1 MKVVSQIAK
10 PIEKAMARHDIF
22 VKALFERPQS
32 LSALLPYGEYLPE
45 TGLFVHKDGS
55 LGAVFQATLLEHE
68 PLVTEQVI
76 EAVEGLKPWFNL
88 PTHCVLQVLF
98 EQAHLSALD
107 KTFDEIAKQ
116 YPGGS
121 PVSKT
126 LFDTRLGRIQTA
138 CNSDD
143 QLAPLVR
150 RCYISLRFFPGSSLK
165 ASSVLMKRGES
176 VLYEEMKGF
185 VEASRE
191 FRQLVTNFQSN
202 SKVPLRLLTGHD
214 LLDVL
219 RRFFNPK
226 TYYKRSFAPY
236 NPSLPISDQI
246 LYSSPTLD
254 FAGIEREGVKTRT
267 LSLKTSPQHA
277 YPGGMAYFLKL
288 PFPFKL
294 SLNFKF
300 PTKRQSKS
308 FFDMKEFFLQNTPSA
323 RARRQREEI
332 LEVQE
337 KLARD
342 DRCLHLTFNV
352 ILEGES
358 DDVLDA
364 RVREVVNIFN
374 NDLECETI
382 LEDEIGLGLCLN
394 SLPLN
399 YSPRADHSPQRNIRI
414 LRSDAVKF
422 VPIFDSFRGLK
433 KPIQLF
439 LSRENN
445 LVPFSLLENET
456 SNHTVVLA
464 DSGSGKSAF
473 IIDCM
478 QSMKRMAPEP
488 MVFVVDKKSSYV
500 MASEYFD
507 GDLTIFDRNLDM
519 PFTPFRGIYDEEK
532 IAFLTKLLLSGIKL
546 TSPNFEM
553 ESLHQTA
560 ISKALKLAYEKKV
573 QQAGLAYVEG
583 ELLKQGTGSD
593 IELEMEDFVAELARL
608 PSEKEFESSQ
618 EIIDSLLRLLMP
630 FYSDGT
636 YARYFKGSPKK
647 RGSKPGSL
655 IIYDL
660 DALDADPTLQAL
672 MTMAVFEEIRQTIK
686 RPENRGREGLI
697 ILEEIGMLGRNN
709 PTASAMVVDFAET
722 MRKLGFWL
730 ISLTPRPQNYF
741 ELEAGKAM
749 WSVADNFL
757 FLQMSAD
764 NVEFLAK
771 QSQLLD
777 EANKEIIKSLRTKR
791 GSHADVFYMNKKKT
805 RQGAFRYFQSPL
817 DRWLAPTN
825 SKDASEAAKALKK
838 FRDDKWK
845 ALTYLA
851 EKFPR
856 GVEAGAET
864 EEKR

>member
-45 TGLFVHKDGS
+45 AGLFVHKDGS
-55 LGAVFQATLLEHE
+55 LGAVFEAALLEHE

-98 EQAHLSALD
+98 DQAHLSALD
-107 KTFDEIAKQ
+107 RTFDTIAKQ

-126 LFDTRLGRIQTA
+126 LFDTRLRRIQSA

-143 QLAPLVR
+143 RLAPLVR
-150 RCYISLRFFPGSSLK
+150 RCYVSLRFFPGSSLK

-191 FRQLVTNFQSN
+191 FRQVVTNFQSN
-202 SKVPLRLLTGHD
+202 SKIRLRLLSGAD

-246 LYSSPTLD
+246 IYSSPTLD

-358 DDVLDA
+358 DEVLDA

-399 YSPRADHSPQRNIRI
+399 YSPRADHSTQRNIRI

-478 QSMKRMAPEP
+478 QSMKRMTPEP

-519 PFTPFRGIYDEEK
+519 PFTPFRGVYDEEK

-660 DALDADPTLQAL
+660 DALDSDPTLQAL

-825 SKDASEAAKALKK
+825 SKDASEASKALRK

-856 GVEAGAET
+856 GVEASAES
-864 EEKR
+864 EEK